1 LLESGHHGNLWLDL
15 ELLCSRPGRLKP
27 LIAELSNRLSRL
39 EVEAVCGALVEGAF
53 IGLLTASQMGVDF
66 AYSER
71 YEQKGEGGLFPVGYR
86 VPDSLR
92 SSVRQRRVAIVNDV
106 INAGS
111 AVRGTFDDLQ
121 ACGST
126 VVAVGAL
133 LVLGASAQE
142 FASRKGIALESI
154 AAMPNELWA
163 ESTCPLCASGIA
175 LEDVAGFRT
184 EWG

>member
-1 LLESGHHGNLWLDL
+1 
-15 ELLCSRPGRLKP
+15 
-27 LIAELSNRLSRL
+27 
-39 EVEAVCGALVEGAF
+39 LVEGAF
-53 IGLLTASQMGVDF
+53 IGLLAASQMGVDF

-71 YEQKGEGGLFPVGYR
+71 YKRDGEGGLFTVGYR

-92 SSVRQRRVAIVNDV
+92 SRVRHRRVAIVNDV

-121 ACGST
+121 TCGST

-133 LVLGASAQE
+133 LVLGTAAQD
-142 FASRKGIALESI
+142 FAGRTGIALESI

-163 ESTCPLCASGIA
+163 ESECPLCASGVA